1 MYIIGFCSP
10 NINMKFMSLS
20 FFMKKPLQLRAGMAA
35 HEKSPSQWKVET
47 TSKYRPVRA
56 KLAFNHQ
63 NTAVRR

>member
-1 MYIIGFCSP
+1 
-10 NINMKFMSLS
+10 MKFMSLS